1 RQRQSGGSPG
11 PSHESVY
18 SLPSE
23 QSLSPTSQRN
33 GPPSTLAP
41 PYVASQ
47 TTCPTESKQSVSSA
61 VMSHGWSAVSSVH
74 EDVSMQSM
82 TRLAAA
88 VQTSLL
94 PTYVS
99 VKYSKQDSGHE
110 SSS

>member
-1 RQRQSGGSPG
+1 
-11 PSHESVY
+11 
-18 SLPSE
+18 
-23 QSLSPTSQRN
+23 
-33 GPPSTLAP
+33 
-41 PYVASQ
+41 

-74 EDVSMQSM
+74 EDASMQSM

-110 SSS
+110 SSSLNPHSSSRTQVSWHHAERFAPSRSAESSAADVSMQAGKSSGTRQ

>member
-1 RQRQSGGSPG
+1 MGQPQICVASRSDGQTRRLGVKLPVTSPSTRQRQSGGSPG

-74 EDVSMQSM
+74 ED
-82 TRLAAA
+82 
-88 VQTSLL
+88 
-94 PTYVS
+94 
-99 VKYSKQDSGHE
+99 
-110 SSS
+110 